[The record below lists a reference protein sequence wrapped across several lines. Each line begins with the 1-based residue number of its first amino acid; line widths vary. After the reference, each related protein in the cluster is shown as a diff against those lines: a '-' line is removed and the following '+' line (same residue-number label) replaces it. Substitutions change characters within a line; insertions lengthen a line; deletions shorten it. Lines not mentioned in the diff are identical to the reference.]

1 MQGYPDE
8 WWFNIAGFKHY
19 VAGEPNT
26 LTGAAVNIAA
36 SLNDRFNWCALEGQN
51 AVEPDDLDGY
61 TNHSAT
67 GAKGGGWGLTQGDSA
82 GFERWLAYQTHA
94 DGLAVLQK
102 NDPANAGVDEPLFDG
117 ALSEECNF
125 YKDPCAGKGGDWDAY
140 LAAGKPVLNA
150 EYTQDGETTSKFCAA
165 DIQWGI
171 WGALFNVNLNGPKT
185 YQVCWDAQNQLT
197 ANLTADLQR
206 GHL

>member
-1 MQGYPDE
+1 M
-8 WWFNIAGFKHY
+8 
-19 VAGEPNT
+19 
-26 LTGAAVNIAA
+26 
-36 SLNDRFNWCALEGQN
+36 
-51 AVEPDDLDGY
+51 
-61 TNHSAT
+61 
-67 GAKGGGWGLTQGDSA
+67 
-82 GFERWLAYQTHA
+82 
-94 DGLAVLQK
+94 LQK